1 MAKDLAVVKDDC
13 FHVVRL
19 ASVWQFMLSFCLG
32 SRSVQSSELLRIR
45 RKILHMSP
53 IRFYDTEV
61 KETWRWFGPQD
72 PVSLDHVKQAG
83 ATGVVS
89 ALHQLY
95 RGEAWP
101 LDEVLKR
108 KAEIEAGGLI
118 WSVVES
124 IPIHNSIKLRT
135 GAFREFIDAWK
146 DSLAAV
152 ARADVKIVCYNFMP
166 VVDWTRT
173 DLRWRL
179 DSTGYALRF
188 DVTDFAAYDLFLLGR
203 RGADQDYSAE
213 RITSA
218 RARYE
223 AMQEARRNELERTII
238 AGLPGAE
245 GSYTRRELQNLLD
258 GYTGMTAEDLR
269 SHLLDFLQDVV
280 PVAEELGVRLAI
292 HPDDPPWSLFGL
304 PRVVS
309 TASDVRSILSGVN
322 TEVNG
327 LTFCVGSYGA
337 RADNDL
343 VAMVN
348 EFAPRIHFAHL
359 RQVMREPD
367 GSFYEAEHLRGSSDM
382 AGVICALL
390 KEEER
395 RRKQNRMDHEIPMRP
410 DHGHLLADDISR
422 QGNPGYSLVGRLK
435 GLAEL
440 RGVIQGLKYAIP
452 ELTN

>member
-1 MAKDLAVVKDDC
+1 M
-13 FHVVRL
+13 
-19 ASVWQFMLSFCLG
+19 Q
-32 SRSVQSSELLRIR
+32 
-45 RKILHMSP
+45 
-53 IRFYDTEV
+53 
-61 KETWRWFGPQD
+61 ETWRWFGPQD
-72 PVSLDHVKQAG
+72 PVTLDHVKQAG

-89 ALHQLY
+89 ALHHRY

-101 LDEVLKR
+101 ADEVLER
-108 KAEIEAGGLI
+108 KAQIEAAGLV

-124 IPIHNSIKLRT
+124 IPVHNSIKLRT
-135 GAFREFIDAWK
+135 GPFRQFTDAWK

-152 ARADVKIVCYNFMP
+152 ARAGVTIVCYNFMP

-179 DSTGYALRF
+179 PTTGLALRF
-188 DVTDFAAYDLFLLGR
+188 DVVDFAAYDLFVLER
-203 RGADQDYSAE
+203 TGAEDDYSPE
-213 RITSA
+213 RIAAA

-223 AMQEARRNELERTII
+223 SMTEGRRNELERTII

-245 GSYTRRELQNLLD
+245 ASYSRATFQKLLEEYAGVTQD
-258 GYTGMTAEDLR
+258 DLR
-269 SHLLDFLQDVV
+269 GHLIAFLREVV
-280 PVAEELGVRLAI
+280 PVAEELGVHLAI
-292 HPDDPPWSLFGL
+292 HPDDPPWPLFGL

-309 TASDVRSILSGVN
+309 TAEDVRSILSGVD
-322 TEVNG
+322 TVSNG

-343 VAMVN
+343 LAMVT
-348 EFAPRIHFAHL
+348 EFASRIHFVHL

-382 AGVICALL
+382 VGIICALL
-390 KEEER
+390 MEEM
-395 RRKQNRMDHEIPMRP
+395 RRKNQNRSDHEIPMRP

-422 QGNPGYSLVGRLK
+422 QVNPGYSLVGRLK

-440 RGVIQGLKYAIP
+440 RGVMHGLKYGIP
-452 ELTN
+452 GLGN